1 MDSSVDSILQARK
14 LQSLRILMHT
24 LGCTVTRVSEAF
36 LKSGQVRYK
45 VNLFAPSVN
54 VLATEFSKKAIC

>member
-1 MDSSVDSILQARK
+1 
-14 LQSLRILMHT
+14 MHA
-24 LGCTVTRVSEAF
+24 LGCIVTRVSGAF

-54 VLATEFSKKAIC
+54 VLATEFSKKAIH